1 MANFNYLDGGRGEVL
16 EVCRSYLRATQTLR
30 ADLSRSWIAPPA
42 ESLDAPM
49 PLAVATV
56 EAGVLNLRN
65 QLRELQ
71 MFAAPRVI
79 SAAEDLYEAIRAAAD
94 AQFELH
100 VRSPGN
106 GARLCDLDGEAFT
119 HHSGRVDSAL
129 EEFSRAV
136 GRQTVSAGGPD
147 RDKMTRI
154 ARAIPPDASWMKFLL
169 SRKPLHRVPA
179 WVAAGLDDAQE
190 ALQRDIIDFTDPGL
204 ARLHQDLVDVLGRLA
219 DEFGGTFPPEDSDT
233 LSYTEVP
240 PEWKRADPTRYYETL
255 QALSHA
261 REDVLSAY
269 KKLMNAMS
277 SHQRERPWSQCVALG
292 RRDADQP
299 PQPTA
304 YPRGSFLDRR
314 RCRRV
319 GAGRRQ
325 LGLVRGGTRRA
336 ECTPASQPDV
346 RAACRALSDP
356 AGMVGPHGHA
366 CARSGHKTLTL
377 LST

>member
-16 EVCRSYLRATQTLR
+16 NVCRSYLRVTQTLQ
-30 ADLSRSWIAPPA
+30 ADLYRSWTASPA
-42 ESLDAPM
+42 ESLDAPV
-49 PLAVATV
+49 PLTVATV

-71 MFAAPRVI
+71 MLAAPRVI
-79 SAAEDLYEAIRAAAD
+79 SAAGDLYEAIRAAAD

-100 VRSPGN
+100 LRNPGN
-106 GARLCDLDGEAFT
+106 GGCLRDLDGEAFT

-154 ARAIPPDASWMKFLL
+154 ARAIPPDVSWMKFLL
-169 SRKPLHRVPA
+169 SRKPLHRVPV
-179 WVAAGLDDAQE
+179 WVAAGVDDAQE

-204 ARLHQDLVDVLGRLA
+204 ARLHQDLVDALGRLA

-240 PEWKRADPTRYYETL
+240 PEWKRTDPTRYYETL

-277 SHQRERPWSQCVALG
+277 SQSPAPDPQPPAGQSVNITAGDNSPVNVSAPYAQASNKSTASATIGRSSDDAAAKPWWNRGAVLWTALGSVAAVVGAIAAIVAL
-292 RRDADQP
+292 
-299 PQPTA
+299 
-304 YPRGSFLDRR
+304 Y
-314 RCRRV
+314 
-319 GAGRRQ
+319 
-325 LGLVRGGTRRA
+325 
-336 ECTPASQPDV
+336 
-346 RAACRALSDP
+346 
-356 AGMVGPHGHA
+356 
-366 CARSGHKTLTL
+366 K
-377 LST
+377 

>member
-1 MANFNYLDGGRGEVL
+1 MLD
-16 EVCRSYLRATQTLR
+16 VCRSYLRATQALQ
-30 ADLSRSWIAPPA
+30 ADLLRSWIAPPA

-49 PLAVATV
+49 PLPVATV

-71 MFAAPRVI
+71 MLAAPRVI

-100 VRSPGN
+100 RRSPGN
-106 GARLCDLDGEAFT
+106 GGRLCDLDGEAFA
-119 HHSGRVDSAL
+119 HHSERVDSAL

-136 GRQTVSAGGPD
+136 GKQTVSAGAPD

-179 WVAAGLDDAQE
+179 WVAAGVDDAQE
-190 ALQRDIIDFTDPGL
+190 ALQHDIIDFTDPGL
-204 ARLHQDLVDVLGRLA
+204 ARLHQDLVDALGRLA

-240 PEWKRADPTRYYETL
+240 PEWKRTDPTRYYETL

-261 REDVLSAY
+261 REDVLGAY

-277 SHQRERPWSQCVALG
+277 SQSPDPQPPAGQSVNITAGDNSPVNVSAPYAQASNKSTSSAAVGPSSDDAAAKPWWNRGAVLWTALG
-292 RRDADQP
+292 SVA
-299 PQPTA
+299 A
-304 YPRGSFLDRR
+304 V
-314 RCRRV
+314 V
-319 GAGRRQ
+319 GAVAG
-325 LGLVRGGTRRA
+325 VI
-336 ECTPASQPDV
+336 
-346 RAACRALSDP
+346 ALY
-356 AGMVGPHGHA
+356 
-366 CARSGHKTLTL
+366 K
-377 LST
+377 